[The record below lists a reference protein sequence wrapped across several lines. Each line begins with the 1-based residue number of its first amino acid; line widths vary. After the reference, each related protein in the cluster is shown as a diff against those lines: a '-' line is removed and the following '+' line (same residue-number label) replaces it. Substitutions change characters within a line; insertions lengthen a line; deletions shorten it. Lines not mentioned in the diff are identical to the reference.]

1 MEHKHDKT
9 VFAMKEI
16 SKVKAYLNHS
26 LESII
31 SENAILKKLRH
42 PLISNLYFSFHDK
55 ENLYLVLDYL
65 PGGNLRYYIS
75 EHTHFNDSQ
84 VKFFISCII
93 LSIEYI
99 HKNNII
105 HRDLKPENLLFDSEG
120 YLHVTDFG
128 ISRVKKEG
136 LEITDVSGTPGYI
149 SPEVIIGK
157 PQNET
162 SDYFSIGIITYE
174 LIFGKRP
181 FEGNNKKEIADS
193 ILNTRINLNEHSIP
207 KDFSPEVADF
217 INRLLK
223 RKNHQRLGARG
234 IDEIK
239 NHGWLEDVDW
249 QGIEEKQMDITQMP
263 FIPVLRDQDKNIID
277 SSEKKKIDK
286 HNSIL
291 EKLNREGYFINF
303 YFRFDDIN
311 KKKRNSYNFDG
322 DQDIDNRE
330 KSFNKRL

>member
-42 PLISNLYFSFHDK
+42 SLISNLYFSFHDK

-120 YLHVTDFG
+120 YIHVTDFG
-128 ISRVKKEG
+128 ISRLKKEG

-239 NHGWLEDVDW
+239 NHDWLEDVDW
-249 QGIEEKQMDITQMP
+249 QGIEEKQMDISQMP

-277 SSEKKKIDK
+277 FSEKKKIDK
-286 HNSIL
+286 YNSIL
-291 EKLNREGYFINF
+291 EKLNREGHFNNF
-303 YFRFDDIN
+303 YFSFEDLNR
-311 KKKRNSYNFDG
+311 KKRNNYSLDE
-322 DQDIDNRE
+322 DQDVDNRE
-330 KSFNKRL
+330 KRL

>member
-42 PLISNLYFSFHDK
+42 SLISNLYFSFHDK

-120 YLHVTDFG
+120 YIHVTDFG
-128 ISRVKKEG
+128 ISRLKKEG

-162 SDYFSIGIITYE
+162 SDYFNIGIITYE

-239 NHGWLEDVDW
+239 NHDWLEDVDW
-249 QGIEEKQMDITQMP
+249 QGIEEKQIDISQMP

-286 HNSIL
+286 YNSIL
-291 EKLNREGYFINF
+291 EKLNREGHFNNF
-303 YFRFDDIN
+303 YFRFEDIN
-311 KKKRNSYNFDG
+311 RKKRNNYSLDE
-322 DQDIDNRE
+322 DQDVDNRE
-330 KSFNKRL
+330 RRL

>member
-42 PLISNLYFSFHDK
+42 SLISNLYFSFHDK

-120 YLHVTDFG
+120 YIHVTDFG
-128 ISRVKKEG
+128 ISRLKKEG

-239 NHGWLEDVDW
+239 NHDWLEDVDW
-249 QGIEEKQMDITQMP
+249 QGIEEKQMDISQMP

-277 SSEKKKIDK
+277 FSEKKKIDK
-286 HNSIL
+286 YNSIL
-291 EKLNREGYFINF
+291 EKLNREGHFNNF
-303 YFRFDDIN
+303 YFRFEDIN
-311 KKKRNSYNFDG
+311 RKKRNNYSLDE
-322 DQDIDNRE
+322 DQDVDNRE
-330 KSFNKRL
+330 KRL

>member
-42 PLISNLYFSFHDK
+42 SLISNLYFSFHDK

-120 YLHVTDFG
+120 YIHVTDFG
-128 ISRVKKEG
+128 ISRLKKEG

-239 NHGWLEDVDW
+239 NHDWLEDVDW
-249 QGIEEKQMDITQMP
+249 QGIEEKQIDISQMP

-286 HNSIL
+286 YNSIL
-291 EKLNREGYFINF
+291 EKLNREGHFNNF
-303 YFRFDDIN
+303 YFRFEDIN
-311 KKKRNSYNFDG
+311 RKKRNNYSLDE
-322 DQDIDNRE
+322 DQDVDNRE
-330 KSFNKRL
+330 RRL

>member
-1 MEHKHDKT
+1 VEHKHDKT

-42 PLISNLYFSFHDK
+42 SLISNLYFSFHDK

-120 YLHVTDFG
+120 YIHVTDFG
-128 ISRVKKEG
+128 ISRLKKEG

-239 NHGWLEDVDW
+239 NHDWLEDVDW
-249 QGIEEKQMDITQMP
+249 QGIEEKQIDISQMP

-286 HNSIL
+286 YNSIL
-291 EKLNREGYFINF
+291 EKLNREGHFNNF
-303 YFRFDDIN
+303 YFRFEDIN
-311 KKKRNSYNFDG
+311 RKKRNNYSLDE
-322 DQDIDNRE
+322 DQDVDNRE
-330 KSFNKRL
+330 RRL